1 MNSRSLLAELKRRN
15 VYRVA
20 VAYAIAAWLLIQIS
34 SILLVTTFQ
43 APPWVMKALVTFLAL
58 GFPVTLVW
66 AWAFEIT
73 PDGVKRTEDV
83 APATTRGTG
92 RKIVSITV
100 VLAAIATGLFVFRQ
114 LRPRPEN
121 SVNELERTSLPHLA
135 VVEKGIAVLPFANLS
150 DDKAN
155 AYFADGIQ
163 DEILTKLSH
172 IADLKVISRTSTT
185 KIRVSRRT

>member
-1 MNSRSLLAELKRRN
+1 
-15 VYRVA
+15 
-20 VAYAIAAWLLIQIS
+20 
-34 SILLVTTFQ
+34 
-43 APPWVMKALVTFLAL
+43 MKALVTFLAL

-83 APATTRGTG
+83 APATTRRTG

-163 DEILTKLSH
+163 NEILTKLSH